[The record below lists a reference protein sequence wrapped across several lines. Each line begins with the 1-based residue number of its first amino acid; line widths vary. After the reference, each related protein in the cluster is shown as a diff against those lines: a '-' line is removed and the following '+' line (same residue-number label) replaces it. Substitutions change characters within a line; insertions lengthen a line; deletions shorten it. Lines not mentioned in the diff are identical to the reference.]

1 MEKRRWNRIY
11 KSMEFNDFM
20 DMIAFVAA
28 FTDVDVLSVIQ
39 EYNYL
44 RKNYSCIKAL
54 TKEELESR
62 FVKDVGR
69 IMAQAGRD
77 WEVSDNGRYYLIWYG
92 PYDAAAT

>member
-39 EYNYL
+39 E
-44 RKNYSCIKAL
+44 
-54 TKEELESR
+54 
-62 FVKDVGR
+62 
-69 IMAQAGRD
+69 
-77 WEVSDNGRYYLIWYG
+77 
-92 PYDAAAT
+92 